1 MSWLGA
7 IWRSLTGWTA
17 QRAAP
22 SAPADKGPPPNEY
35 RIYTKAYDR
44 EIGLGELDS
53 VLGPLTAADWRKF
66 EASKAACSVGL
77 AEWLAQATAKAL
89 LWRNTLAGLGTEAD
103 RKATCVTILLD
114 LSGSMRDQRIMTVR
128 GVLGVFGVVPEAL
141 GVQFEILGF
150 TTIRWQGGRSRRD
163 WLNSGK
169 PQWPG
174 RLNDLLHVV
183 IVDPDVRESARI
195 ADFEQLLR
203 PDLLKENIDGEAIEW
218 ASARLLA
225 RNATRRA
232 LIVVSDGASV
242 DDSTLQAND
251 NDYLHRHLK
260 EVVAALQSRGEIEL
274 FGVGIDY
281 SPARYYPDARTVSTP
296 DQLLDALFSTL
307 QAALAPPPAV
317 DLEATG

>member
-1 MSWLGA
+1 MSRLGA
-7 IWRSLTGWTA
+7 LWESLRGWA
-17 QRAAP
+17 GQF
-22 SAPADKGPPPNEY
+22 SASAVPADDSPPPSGY
-35 RIYTKAYDR
+35 RVYTKAHDR
-44 EIGLGELDS
+44 EISLSELDS

-77 AEWLAQATAKAL
+77 AEWQAEANARAL
-89 LWRNTLAGLGTEAD
+89 LWRNKLASLGTEAD

-114 LSGSMRDQRIMTVR
+114 LSGSMRDQRIMTMR

-141 GVQFEILGF
+141 GLQFEILGF
-150 TTIRWQGGRSRRD
+150 TTVRWQGGRSRLD
-163 WLNSGK
+163 WLDAGK
-169 PQWPG
+169 PRWPG

-183 IVDPDVRESARI
+183 IVDADVRESARL

-242 DDSTLQAND
+242 DDSTLQVND
-251 NDYLHRHLK
+251 NDYLHRHLE
-260 EVVAALQSRGEIEL
+260 EVVAALQRRGEIEL

-281 SPARYYPDARTVSTP
+281 SPARYYRDARTASTP
-296 DQLLDALFSTL
+296 DQLLDALFCTL
-307 QAALAPPPAV
+307 QAALAPPPVV